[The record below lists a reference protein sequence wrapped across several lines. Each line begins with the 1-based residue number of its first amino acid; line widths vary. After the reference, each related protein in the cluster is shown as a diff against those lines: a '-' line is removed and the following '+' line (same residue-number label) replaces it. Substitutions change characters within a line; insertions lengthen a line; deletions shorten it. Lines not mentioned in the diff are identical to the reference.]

1 MCGLVFFMLEHKLMK
16 RASTIIE
23 YNLSTS
29 LKVCYYYYHDDDVDY
44 HYYLAVNQSGK

>member
-1 MCGLVFFMLEHKLMK
+1 MK

-29 LKVCYYYYHDDDVDY
+29 LKVCYYYYYDDDADY
-44 HYYLAVNQSGK
+44 HCYLAVNQSRNESR